1 MKQLW
6 GEENYHTEF
15 DDMLKEKAVTK
26 GTKIMNVLEVLREPS
41 VYPQLCTML
50 LLLLSLQLCGL
61 SAVEYSWYPY
71 LHPLLSAQSIRGFA
85 DEQLLLNN
93 CERPTEWA
101 AGRITYGLL
110 WLKFAFLFFTPCL
123 PCLVPSL
130 FLFPLCHNVFLPCL
144 SGWMILSTLLF
155 FPFIYLFFSGLS
167 NPFSPSPFNF
177 SHLKQVMSPL
187 LSPSTILLLLQWC
200 QM

>member
-130 FLFPLCHNVFLPCL
+130 FLFFFAITSFFHAFQAEWSFQLFSFFLLFIYFFLDFQIPFLHRLSIFHISSRLCHLC
-144 SGWMILSTLLF
+144 
-155 FPFIYLFFSGLS
+155 
-167 NPFSPSPFNF
+167 
-177 SHLKQVMSPL
+177 
-187 LSPSTILLLLQWC
+187 
-200 QM
+200 